1 MTEDTDHGAQTGSLE
16 NAALFR
22 RLKGWFRAD
31 MTHSAKWRN
40 DAKADFGFY
49 ANDQW
54 SKEDID
60 YLVSQKRQPI
70 TFNRTFAILN
80 SVAGTEINGR
90 QETRFI
96 PRGTE
101 DTKVNEVLTA
111 GSQWM
116 ADGCDAEDEQSQAF
130 QDTLISGMGWTEV
143 RLDYE
148 DDPEGRY
155 LEEAIDPLEMYWDC
169 KARKKNLADMRRL
182 FRVRRVALS
191 EAREMFPGVSDDKL
205 DAGWALTGEDGNPK
219 SREQKKHRDDTG
231 EEDYDD
237 EVTIVQAQWWE
248 REKYWLIADPNTGQQ
263 AELSTEEYETLR
275 KRAEELGIQVPAVEM
290 TKKVYRQAFLGQ
302 EILGKPGLSPCKDH
316 FSFNC
321 ITGYRDR
328 NKGVWF
334 GLVRVMRDPQMWAN
348 KWLSQ
353 SLHILNS
360 TAKGGI
366 VAEKD
371 AFDDQRQAEDSYAKP
386 EGITWAAAGAISKGK
401 IMPKP
406 GAGFPTGHMQLMEFA
421 VSSIRD
427 VPGVNLELLG
437 MRDANQPGI
446 LEAQRKQAAMTVL
459 ATIFDSLRRFR
470 KMVGRIR
477 LYFLQEVFS
486 DNRLIRVVGPDGEKA
501 VPMTKDKTAGKY
513 DVIVD
518 EAPTS
523 PNQKEANWQIIMTI
537 LPAFKEQIA
546 QSPEL
551 TIEIAKASPL
561 PSALVDAIAATLT
574 KPNPQAE
581 KQAQIAEAGA
591 VAKIKRDEAAAAK
604 DLATAAKT
612 GSEGPAPTGGPLD
625 LQTAVAQLQKIAA
638 DIGKVMAET
647 DKIKAETANIATD
660 TAMKPAEMAMS
671 QQAANRQADQADTKM
686 AMDHEHKM
694 KMANKPPPSKA
705 A

>member
-1 MTEDTDHGAQTGSLE
+1 MAYDTDQKAKPSSMDKG
-16 NAALFR
+16 ALFL

-40 DAKADFGFY
+40 DAKKDFGFY
-49 ANDQW
+49 ANEQW
-54 SKEDID
+54 SKEDVD
-60 YLVSQKRQPI
+60 YLVSQNRQPI

-80 SVAGTEINGR
+80 SIAGTEINGR

-116 ADGCDAEDEQSQAF
+116 ADGCDAEDEQSQGF
-130 QDTLISGMGWTEV
+130 QDALTCGMGWTEV

-155 LEEAIDPLEMYWDC
+155 LEESIDPLEMYWDC
-169 KARKKNLADMRRL
+169 KTRKKNLTDSRRL
-182 FRVRRVALS
+182 FRVRRVALA
-191 EAREMFPGVSDDKL
+191 EAREMFPGVGDDKL
-205 DAGWALTGEDGNPK
+205 DAGWALTGETGDSK
-219 SREQKKHRDDTG
+219 TREQKNHKDDNTQD
-231 EEDYDD
+231 DYNDD
-237 EVTIVQAQWWE
+237 VTIVQAQWWE
-248 REKYWLIADPNTGQQ
+248 REKYWLIADPQTNQQ
-263 AELSTEEYETLR
+263 AELADQEYQTLK
-275 KRAEELGIQVPAVEM
+275 KRAKELGIGEIPAVEM
-290 TKKVYRQAFLGQ
+290 TRKVYRQAFLGQ
-302 EILGKPGLSPCKDH
+302 EILGDVGDSPCKTH

-334 GLVRVMRDPQMWAN
+334 GLIRVMRDPQMWAN

-353 SLHILNS
+353 SLHILNA

-366 VAEKD
+366 IAEKN
-371 AFDDQRQAEDSYAKP
+371 AFDDQRQAEQSYAKP
-386 EGITWAAAGAISKGK
+386 EGITWAADGAIAKQK

-406 GAGFPTGHMQLMEFA
+406 GAAFPTGHMQLMEFA

-459 ATIFDSLRRFR
+459 ATLFDSLRRFR

-486 DNRLIRVVGPDGEKA
+486 DGRLIRVVGPDGEKA
-501 VPMTKDKTAGKY
+501 VPMARDKTAGKY

-523 PNQKEANWQIIMTI
+523 PNQKEANWQIIMTLI
-537 LPAFKEQIA
+537 PAFKEQIA
-546 QSPEL
+546 ASPEL

-561 PSALVDAIAATLT
+561 PSALVDAIAATLS

-581 KQAQIAEAGA
+581 KQAKIAEAGA
-591 VAKIKRDEAAAAK
+591 VAKIKRDEAAATK
-604 DLATAAKT
+604 DIALAGKAAA
-612 GSEGPAPTGGPLD
+612 GDQSVPSSGPLD
-625 LQTAVAQLQKIAA
+625 IQTALAQLQKLAA
-638 DIGKVMAET
+638 EIGKVMAET
-647 DKIKAETANIATD
+647 EKIRAETENISTD
-660 TAMKPAEMAMS
+660 TALKPAEVVMN
-671 QQAANRQADQADTKM
+671 QQNSAEQNAIKAKVADR
-686 AMDHEHKM
+686 
-694 KMANKPPPSKA
+694 PPPQRA